1 MDRSALTAWVKA
13 EALRVGFDAAGVAE
27 VGPVPAQH
35 FQEWL
40 ARGFHGAMAYL
51 ERNRDRRLDPAK
63 LLPGA
68 RSVLCVAL
76 NYGSRHREEFR
87 DPSVGQVAR
96 YARGRD
102 YHRVM
107 SRRLKRLWRRLAQW
121 LPDCRARWY
130 VDTGPVLEKYW
141 AWRAGL
147 GWPGKHTNL
156 LSRERG
162 SWFLL
167 GVMFLTAELEPDAPA
182 ADFCGTCRRCIE
194 ACPTQAIVEPYVL
207 DARRCISYLTI
218 ELREA
223 IPEELRSRMGNWV
236 FGCDVCQEVCPWNRR
251 APEDGD
257 PAFAEVPRDYR
268 LSRLAALTPEEF
280 DREFQGSPIRRAKWG
295 GFLRNVAV
303 AMGNGGGAD
312 AATALETLVRSGF
325 DLVRRHAA
333 WALDKLRSR

>member
-1 MDRSALTAWVKA
+1 MDKAALTARVKA
-13 EALRVGFDAAGVAE
+13 EALQASFDAVGVAAA
-27 VGPVPAQH
+27 GPVPGAT
-35 FQEWL
+35 FDEWL
-40 ARGFHGAMAYL
+40 ARGYHGTMAYL
-51 ERNRDRRLDPAK
+51 ERNRERRLDPRQI
-63 LLPGA
+63 LPGA

-76 NYGSRHREEFR
+76 DYGSRHRDDFQ
-87 DPSVGQVAR
+87 DPAVGRVAR

-107 SRRLKRLWRRLAQW
+107 GRRLKRLWRRLATL
-121 LPDCRARWY
+121 LPDCRARWF

-156 LSRERG
+156 LSRDRG
-162 SWFLL
+162 SWFFL
-167 GVMFLTAELEPDAPA
+167 GVMFLTAELEPDEPS

-223 IPEELRSRMGNWV
+223 IPEGLRSGMGNWV
-236 FGCDVCQEVCPWNRR
+236 FGCDICQEVCPWNRR
-251 APEDGD
+251 APEEGD

-268 LSRLAALTPEEF
+268 LSRLAGLSSQEF
-280 DREFQGSPIRRAKWG
+280 DREFQGSAVRRAKWS

-303 AMGNGGGAD
+303 ALGNSGRPEARPLL
-312 AATALETLVRSGF
+312 TRLVRSGP
-325 DLVRRHAA
+325 DLVREHAA
-333 WALDKLRSR
+333 WALAKWKRQ